1 MLDRLTPP
9 SYQTIQEIE
18 YIKAST
24 EHLSNGIPLHIINAG
39 KQPVLGIEFIFK
51 AGTKHEPQNGV
62 AFFTTKMLSEG
73 TKTRNAA
80 EISNFIDQFGAYL
93 HLNTAP
99 DFSAV
104 ELYTLTRHADSAL
117 KLLSELITSSIFPDN
132 ELHILKNIQQQQVK
146 VNDEK
151 SNVLASKKIKA
162 ALFGENHPYGKS
174 IDEEAISQIDR
185 NMLHHFFSQ
194 HYQGGFEI
202 ILSGQISF
210 DIIKMLEKY
219 FGHIVQPSTSKTNYQ
234 AGEGTS
240 DRRHRIVVQKPE
252 NLQSS
257 IRIGKLL
264 FTRNHPDFAKVKV
277 VNTLLGGYFGSRLMK
292 NIREEKG
299 FTYGISS
306 GIATFQETGFLVIGT
321 DVKKEFTLQTLEEI
335 YKEIDKLQ
343 REPVGEEELRTLK
356 NYMAGHLLS
365 SVDTPFAL
373 ADKFKNVY
381 LYGMGYDYY
390 THYLQT
396 INHITPDIIQDTAK
410 KYLQTDTMKE
420 VVVGG
425 LK

>member
-24 EHLSNGIPLHIINAG
+24 EYLSNGIPVHIINAG

-51 AGTKHEPQNGV
+51 AGIRHELQNGV

-80 EISNFIDQFGAYL
+80 EISNYIDQFGAYL
-93 HLNTAP
+93 HLNTTP
-99 DFSAV
+99 DFSAL
-104 ELYTLTRHADSAL
+104 ELYTLIRHADPAL
-117 KLLSELITSSIFPDN
+117 KLLSELITTSVFPDT
-132 ELHILKNIQQQQVK
+132 ELQILKNIQQQQIR

-151 SNVLASKKIKA
+151 SNILASKKAKA

-174 IDEEAISQIDR
+174 INEEAIGQINRD
-185 NMLHHFFSQ
+185 MLHHFFLQ
-194 HYQGGFEI
+194 HYQSDFEI
-202 ILSGQISF
+202 ILSGQTTPE
-210 DIIKMLEKY
+210 IIKVLEKY
-219 FGHIVQPSTSKTNYQ
+219 FGHISQLTAAQTVYP
-234 AGEGTS
+234 AGAPTP
-240 DRRHRIVVQKPE
+240 DRRHRIVIEKPE

-257 IRIGKLL
+257 IRVGKLL

-277 VNTLLGGYFGSRLMK
+277 VNTLLGGYFGSRLMR
-292 NIREEKG
+292 NIREDKG

-306 GIATFQETGFLVIGT
+306 GIATFQETGYFVIGT
-321 DVKKEFTLQTLEEI
+321 DVKKEFTLQTMEEI

-343 REPVGEEELRTLK
+343 REPVGDEELRTLK

-381 LYGMGYDYY
+381 LYGLDYDYY
-390 THYLQT
+390 AHYLQT
-396 INHITPDIIQDTAK
+396 INHMTPDIIQDTAK
-410 KYLQTDTMKE
+410 KYLQTDKMKE
-420 VVVGG
+420 VIVGG